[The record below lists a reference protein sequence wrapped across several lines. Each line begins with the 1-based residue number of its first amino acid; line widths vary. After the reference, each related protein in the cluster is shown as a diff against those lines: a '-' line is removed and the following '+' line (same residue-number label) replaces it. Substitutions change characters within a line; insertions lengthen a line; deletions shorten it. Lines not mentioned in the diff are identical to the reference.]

1 LSVLEK
7 QQHRIPFNIFWL
19 AESNK
24 YIENQY
30 ELKND
35 WGETKLVHKDTYDNN
50 FVNEFDF
57 VCSALNK

>member
-1 LSVLEK
+1 MSE
-7 QQHRIPFNIFWL
+7 QQLTHRIPFNIYWL

-30 ELKND
+30 KIQND
-35 WGETKLVHKDTYDNN
+35 WGEPKLVHKDTYDTK

-57 VCSALNK
+57 VCSSLNK